1 MLMPNRHLCK
11 VKTALKE
18 ESSPQHAARRTVM
31 AEGKMCDREVS
42 FLSQTLGRAG
52 RRNSTAVSGVTA
64 ALLMGL
70 ADPAAALTA
79 NAELSSLLHCSR

>member
-1 MLMPNRHLCK
+1 
-11 VKTALKE
+11 
-18 ESSPQHAARRTVM
+18 M
-31 AEGKMCDREVS
+31 AKGKMCDLS
-42 FLSQTLGRAG
+42 FLSQTLGRLG

-79 NAELSSLLHCSR
+79 SAELSPSHGCISTGTVNEGTGCSY